1 MLLGDLLQEARRNPD
16 PELLMS
22 DDMDLVMLA
31 RAGQSAEMSGNS
43 LSQLLREAVES
54 FVNEA
59 GEEDW
64 AGLIG
69 RLQNG
74 QASPG
79 ACLNLMLRRYLRK
92 TASHGCGC

>member
-31 RAGQSAEMSGNS
+31 RAGQSAELSGSS

-69 RLQNG
+69 HLQKG

-92 TASHGCGC
+92 AASHGCGC